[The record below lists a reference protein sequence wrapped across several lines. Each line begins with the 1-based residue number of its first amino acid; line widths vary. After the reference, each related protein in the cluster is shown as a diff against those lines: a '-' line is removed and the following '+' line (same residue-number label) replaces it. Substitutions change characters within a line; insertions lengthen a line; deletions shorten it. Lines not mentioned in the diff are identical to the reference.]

1 MDTTNYEAICN
12 LKARYFR
19 YLDTRAWKSLRGI
32 LTDDFIGD
40 FGLSDAEQFT
50 SGDDFINNVKAALKD
65 ATTVHHGHMPEIEF
79 QGDDRATAV
88 WSMEDIVQT
97 PQFDL
102 HGYGHYSDEYRRVD
116 GQWLIS
122 NSRLTRLKLDFTPR

>member
-40 FGLSDAEQFT
+40 FCISDAEQFT
-50 SGDDFINNVKAALKD
+50 SGDDFIDNVKAALKD
-65 ATTVHHGHMPEIEF
+65 ASTVHHGHMPEIEF

>member
-40 FGLSDAEQFT
+40 FGISDAEQFT
-50 SGDDFINNVKAALKD
+50 SGDDFIDNVKAALKD

>member
-1 MDTTNYEAICN
+1 MDMSNYEDIRN
-12 LKARYFR
+12 VKARYFR

-32 LTDDFIGD
+32 LTEDFVGD
-40 FGLSDAEQFT
+40 FGPSDAEQFT
-50 SGDDFINNVKAALKD
+50 SADAFVENLKATLKD

-79 QGDDRATAV
+79 QGDVQATAV

-97 PQFDL
+97 PQYDL
-102 HGYGHYSDEYRRVD
+102 HGYGHFSDEYRLVD
-116 GQWLIS
+116 GEWLIS